1 MAFPIKIVSTQK
13 PDILE
18 IRWNPNNVC
27 NFKCRY
33 CFPES
38 NIGTYT
44 SPKDLDLIVRNF
56 DHFLTE
62 YKEKLGKT
70 TVHLKIA
77 GGEPT
82 LWRELGDFIER
93 IKKLHNIYLTVI
105 SNGSRTIRWWKKYG
119 HLIDNVTLSYH
130 QEQAKIDH
138 HIEVADVMFDLGKK
152 TTVVVLMD
160 PLRWNECVQDIEYMK
175 KNSKYKWF
183 IQTAEVI
190 EQEHVYSQDQVTE
203 RKYTEE
209 QKKYMNKELKRIPG
223 PAWFLKNIKLVK
235 DGMIRMHE
243 SVATLDDGSTIKARP
258 QTYINN
264 NWNSFYGWSCD
275 IGSEAVFINW
285 TGEIIGSCQQKLYGL
300 DFSYNILD
308 EDFVNKFVLNF
319 KPVICQ
325 YKNCFCGPET
335 HVSKRKLS

>member
-1 MAFPIKIVSTQK
+1 MAFPIKIVSTQS
-13 PDILE
+13 PEFLE

-38 NIGTYT
+38 NIGTYK
-44 SPKDLDLIVRNF
+44 SPQDLDLIIKNF
-56 DHFLTE
+56 DHFLNE
-62 YKEKLGKT
+62 YKTKLNKT
-70 TVHLKIA
+70 NVHLKIA

-82 LWRELGDFIER
+82 LWRDLGEFITE
-93 IKKLHNIYLTVI
+93 IKKRHDIYITII
-105 SNGSRTIRWWKKYG
+105 SNGSRTLRWWKKYG
-119 HLIDNVTLSYH
+119 PLIDNVTLSYH
-130 QEQAKIDH
+130 QEQADLKH
-138 HIEVADVMFDLGKK
+138 HIEVADIMFALGKK

-160 PLRWNECVQDIEYMK
+160 PLRWDECVRDIEYMK
-175 KNSKYKWF
+175 AHSTHKWF

-190 EQEHVYSQDQVTE
+190 EPEHVYSNEKVETRRYDE
-203 RKYTEE
+203 K
-209 QKKYMNKELKRIPG
+209 QKKFMKWELKRLPG
-223 PAWFLKNIKLVK
+223 VLWFLKNIKLVK
-235 DGMIRMHE
+235 TGKIRLYE
-243 SVATLDDGSTIKARP
+243 SVATLDNGKTVKARP

-264 NWNSFYGWSCD
+264 NWNSFHGWSCD

-285 TGEIIGSCQQKLYGL
+285 TGEIIGSCRQKLYGL

-308 EDFVNKFVLNF
+308 TDFVNKFVLNF
-319 KPVICQ
+319 KPVICS